1 MKVVAKVWHCNCV
14 LTDMLCIRRAGKHQ
28 LVVLERGP
36 LLLVAASMLG
46 EPIQVL
52 SLHLELLH
60 GQIVSILT
68 RAFERRFQRDPG
80 FDARTLLGQTQTWP
94 HLHLPWGGSV
104 MFWSRMHCLWTGPE

>member
-1 MKVVAKVWHCNCV
+1 MCSRSCSQVSDGC
-14 LTDMLCIRRAGKHQ
+14 RAGKHQ

-46 EPIQVL
+46 EPIQTL

-60 GQIVSILT
+60 GQVVSILT

-80 FDARTLLGQTQTWP
+80 FDARTLLGLRHCQRLHVTWP
-94 HLHLPWGGSV
+94 ISLSPTPVRAL
-104 MFWSRMHCLWTGPE
+104 LYT